1 MHWSN
6 SQRNKFVGVSL
17 DDEHEQDM
25 NQEDLSVSWSQQNQT
40 GSEERKPIVGMK
52 RAMESYVHV

>member
-6 SQRNKFVGVSL
+6 SQRNKFVDVSL

-25 NQEDLSVSWSQQNQT
+25 NQEDLSVSWSQHNQT
-40 GSEERKPIVGMK
+40 DSEERTPMVGMK
-52 RAMESYVHV
+52 RPMDSSIHV